1 MTRASL
7 YFPPISQF
15 SSFSRSCCLSLSLV
29 LSPSLSP
36 VLSHPRHEITTIFV
50 PFVPYG
56 SPIAGS
62 VRRAPIARERASRP
76 GRVESQPDRLKCNWR
91 AHYLV
96 LSHRDN
102 YPRGRFHQN
111 PLSPLFRLKHDD
123 VTRRAG
129 SSLYEI
135 FRFFFFQARQRARL
149 HRGRHRRLAAYDGR
163 QRDIPCAVLRSP
175 IYMKHCLRVDEGL
188 KARSLSFLFP
198 LSLFPR
204 CLCVS
209 HSHDTLIIFI
219 GVIYPRLA
227 RKMLE
232 SSVCATVPKTHKKF
246 IVIEILFH

>member
-1 MTRASL
+1 MGKGIPIASTWRIGL
-7 YFPPISQF
+7 WERISSD
-15 SSFSRSCCLSLSLV
+15 SSVSLLSSYLSIFLFLSLLMSVSLV

-36 VLSHPRHEITTIFV
+36 VLSHPRHEIATIFV

-102 YPRGRFHQN
+102 YPRGRFHQS

-129 SSLYEI
+129 FTKYSD
-135 FRFFFFQARQRARL
+135 FFFSSASASAPPPR
-149 HRGRHRRLAAYDGR
+149 
-163 QRDIPCAVLRSP
+163 
-175 IYMKHCLRVDEGL
+175 
-188 KARSLSFLFP
+188 KAS
-198 LSLFPR
+198 
-204 CLCVS
+204 
-209 HSHDTLIIFI
+209 
-219 GVIYPRLA
+219 
-227 RKMLE
+227 
-232 SSVCATVPKTHKKF
+232 
-246 IVIEILFH
+246 